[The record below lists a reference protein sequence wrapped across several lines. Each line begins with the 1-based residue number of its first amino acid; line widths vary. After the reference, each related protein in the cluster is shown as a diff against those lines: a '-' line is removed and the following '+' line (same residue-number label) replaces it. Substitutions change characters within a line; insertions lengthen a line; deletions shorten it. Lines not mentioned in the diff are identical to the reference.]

1 MSGINIKNY
10 NILTVKFLC
19 SIKKRN
25 TGFSVQR
32 IMRGTQTFPGLD
44 ITHVIFPGLIL
55 PGLSWPYE
63 PWKKRDSDTGE
74 IKWTEHW
81 AACAEEWDRLQTW
94 GGGIK
99 MVANMEYD
107 ELYKAILRPGREMET
122 RIEIEK
128 EISQNSPVFWC
139 PCERWKQSGPL
150 SRRLKMQK
158 RDCCHNRMGWKVSLS
173 VLHNKFTDNKK
184 NIH

>member
-55 PGLSWPYE
+55 PGLS
-63 PWKKRDSDTGE
+63 
-74 IKWTEHW
+74 
-81 AACAEEWDRLQTW
+81 
-94 GGGIK
+94 
-99 MVANMEYD
+99 
-107 ELYKAILRPGREMET
+107 
-122 RIEIEK
+122 
-128 EISQNSPVFWC
+128 
-139 PCERWKQSGPL
+139 
-150 SRRLKMQK
+150 
-158 RDCCHNRMGWKVSLS
+158 
-173 VLHNKFTDNKK
+173 
-184 NIH
+184 